1 MENLRIAMFT
11 DSYLPARDGVVNSIL
26 LTKSQLER
34 LGHEVIVF
42 APEPW
47 DGNRET
53 GVYYFR
59 AVNYKK
65 YPGYSI
71 PMFPTN
77 KCEILR
83 ELDVDVIHTH
93 GLLFMG
99 VRSMFAART
108 LGKPVVVSFH
118 TMVTD
123 AAKYYARIPIP
134 DWMTTRLFWIYLR
147 ELLERADAVVAPT
160 LAIKNELLT
169 YAPDMNR
176 IDVIPTG
183 VDCARFCPEI
193 DGSAIRHRYGL
204 DGEKVLLHV
213 GRIAWEKN
221 LDLVIDGFVSLA
233 KEDPRV
239 RLLIVGEGPAKKHY
253 QQLVAD
259 KGITDKTTFTGFIPD
274 EELPQVYAACDA
286 FTIAS
291 KFETQGLVALE
302 AMATGKPVA
311 GINFRA
317 IAEIIRPGVNGFLFE
332 DDPASCAHAM
342 KDALNNPNGIRTN
355 AREFAKGYS
364 VEESVVKLVDLY
376 KFAIEHKKATLN
388 GRIF

>member
-1 MENLRIAMFT
+1 MEKLRIAMFT

-26 LTKSQLER
+26 LTKRQLEL

-59 AVNYKK
+59 AVNFKK

-147 ELLERADAVVAPT
+147 DLLERADAVVAPT

-183 VDCARFCPEI
+183 VDCARFCPEN

-221 LDLVIDGFVSLA
+221 LDLVIDGFGSLV
-233 KEDPRV
+233 KDDPMV
-239 RLLIVGEGPAKKHY
+239 RLLIVGDGPAKAHY
-253 QQLVAD
+253 MELVRK
-259 KGITDKTTFTGFIPD
+259 KGLESKVTFTGFVSD
-274 EELPQVYAACDA
+274 DDLPFVYAACDA
-286 FTIAS
+286 SVIAS
-291 KFETQGLVALE
+291 KFETQGLVGLE
-302 AMATGKPVA
+302 ANATGKPVA
-311 GINFRA
+311 GINYRA
-317 IAEIIRPGVNGFLFE
+317 VKEMIHNGENGYLFE
-332 DDPASCAHAM
+332 DDPLSCAKAM
-342 KDALNNPNGIRTN
+342 RLALDNSEEIRMK
-355 AREFAKGYS
+355 ARRYALGYS
-364 VEESVVKLVDLY
+364 AEFSVQKLVDLY
-376 KFAIEHKKATLN
+376 GDAIEGKRRSRN
-388 GRIF
+388 GKLI

>member
-1 MENLRIAMFT
+1 
-11 DSYLPARDGVVNSIL
+11 
-26 LTKSQLER
+26 
-34 LGHEVIVF
+34 
-42 APEPW
+42 
-47 DGNRET
+47 
-53 GVYYFR
+53 
-59 AVNYKK
+59 
-65 YPGYSI
+65 
-71 PMFPTN
+71 MFPTN

-83 ELDVDVIHTH
+83 ELDIDVIHTH

-118 TMVTD
+118 TMITD
-123 AAKYYARIPIP
+123 AAKYYARLPIP

-160 LAIKNELLT
+160 LAIKNELLN

-183 VDCARFCPEI
+183 VDCARFCPAN
-193 DGSAIRHRYGL
+193 DGSGVRHRYGL
-204 DGEKVLLHV
+204 DGERVLLHV

-221 LDLVIDGFVSLA
+221 LDLVIDGFARLT
-233 KEDPRV
+233 EDDPKV

-253 QQLVAD
+253 QQLVED
-259 KGITDKTTFTGFIPD
+259 KGVAKSVIFTGFIPD

-291 KFETQGLVALE
+291 KFETQGLAALE

-311 GINFRA
+311 GINYRA
-317 IAEIIRPGVNGFLFE
+317 VAELIRPGENGYLFE
-332 DDPASCAHAM
+332 ENPASCASAM
-342 KDALNNPNGIRTN
+342 KDALSNSNGIQAS
-355 AREFAKGYS
+355 AREYAKGFS
-364 VEESVVKLVDLY
+364 VERSVLKLVELY
-376 KFAIEHKKATLN
+376 KFAIEHKKTTLN
-388 GRIF
+388 GKIF

>member
-1 MENLRIAMFT
+1 MFT

-26 LTKSQLER
+26 LTKSQLEHQ
-34 LGHEVIVF
+34 GHEVIIF

-47 DGNRET
+47 DGNREH

-59 AVNYKK
+59 AVSYKK

-77 KCEILR
+77 KCEILK
-83 ELDVDVIHTH
+83 ELDIDVIHTH

-123 AAKYYARIPIP
+123 AAKYYARLPIP

-160 LAIKNELLT
+160 MAIRNELLN

-183 VDCARFCPEI
+183 VDCARFCPTN
-193 DGSAIRHRYGL
+193 DGSTIRHRYGL

-221 LDLVIDGFVSLA
+221 LDLVIDGFARLT
-233 KEDPRV
+233 KDDPRV

-253 QQLVAD
+253 QQMVESKGVAQ
-259 KGITDKTTFTGFIPD
+259 KVIFTGFIPD

-291 KFETQGLVALE
+291 KFETQGLAALE

-311 GINFRA
+311 GINYRA
-317 IAEIIRPGVNGFLFE
+317 VAELIRPGENGYLFE
-332 DDPASCAHAM
+332 ENPASCASAM
-342 KDALNNPNGIRTN
+342 KDALSNTNGIQAT
-355 AREFAKGYS
+355 AREYAKGFS
-364 VEESVVKLVDLY
+364 VERSVLKLVDLY
-376 KFAIEHKKATLN
+376 NFAIEHKKTTLN
-388 GRIF
+388 GKIF